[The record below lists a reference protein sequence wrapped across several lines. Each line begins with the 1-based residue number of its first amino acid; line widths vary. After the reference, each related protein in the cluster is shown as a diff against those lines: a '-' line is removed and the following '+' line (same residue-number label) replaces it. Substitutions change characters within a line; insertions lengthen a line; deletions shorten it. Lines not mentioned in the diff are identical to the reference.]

1 MMKNNI
7 QMHAV
12 ATGVEPRAGV
22 KNIIAVASGKGGVG
36 KSTVSVN
43 LALALQALG
52 AQVGI
57 LDADIYGPSL
67 PTLLNILEAPDSPD
81 GKTLHPVM
89 RLGLQAMSIG
99 FLLQEKDTAMIWR
112 GPMASTALQQ
122 LFNDC
127 QWKDLDVLIIDLPPG
142 TGDIQLTLA
151 QKFPL
156 TAAVIVTTP
165 QDLALIDAQKAFR
178 MFEKVSVPVL
188 GVIENMSVHICSSCG
203 HAEHIFGEGAA
214 QKMHDAYGLPL
225 LGKLPLALN
234 IRQDCDQGEPT
245 VAHSP
250 GDVASL
256 AFKTVAQN
264 VLNAL
269 EKLPVYKTR
278 KIPKIVVEK

>member
-1 MMKNNI
+1 MMNNNF
-7 QMHAV
+7 QMHAI

-43 LALALQALG
+43 LALAFQALG

-67 PTLLNILEAPDSPD
+67 PTLLNIPEAPDSPD
-81 GKTLHPVM
+81 GKTLHPVE
-89 RLGLQAMSIG
+89 RFGLQVMSIG
-99 FLLQEKDTAMIWR
+99 FLLQDKDTAMIWR

-122 LFNDC
+122 LFRDC

-165 QDLALIDAQKAFR
+165 QDLALVDAQKAFR
-178 MFEKVSVPVL
+178 MFEKVNVPVL
-188 GVIENMSVHICSSCG
+188 GVIENMSVHICSNCG

-245 VAHSP
+245 VTRSP
-250 GDVASL
+250 SDAASV

-264 VLNAL
+264 ILNAL
-269 EKLPVYKTR
+269 EKLPVYKVR